1 MLVVALCYTQL
12 QWLEGQSAVLWR
24 GQVLRYSLHH
34 VGIDI
39 ITQGYSHVRI
49 LMWFVRSLN
58 RGD

>member
-1 MLVVALCYTQL
+1 MRGASAKVARGPEYCT
-12 QWLEGQSAVLWR
+12 LERTVPKVFGF
-24 GQVLRYSLHH
+24 SLHH
-34 VGIDI
+34 VDIDI